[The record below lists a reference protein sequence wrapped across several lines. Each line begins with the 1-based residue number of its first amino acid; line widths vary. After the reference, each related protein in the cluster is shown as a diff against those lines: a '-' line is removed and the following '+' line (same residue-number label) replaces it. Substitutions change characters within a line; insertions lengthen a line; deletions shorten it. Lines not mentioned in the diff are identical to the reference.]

1 MKTKP
6 TINNILLRGQDI
18 GFNIHFCLPLGFFV
32 SVIKVAVLEIN
43 PTMVTKATNVAS
55 TWTEVGEGPPTGTD
69 DDDDDDVMLGPVKF
83 KVVICNQIGD
93 VTLCITRLPFTD
105 ISVQFIP
112 NSAWFSILTQ
122 GILSNRT
129 SVILVFCNEKL
140 LLDYG
145 SSK

>member
-55 TWTEVGEGPPTGTD
+55 TWTDVGEGPLTGT

-83 KVVICNQIGD
+83 KVVICNQDGD

-112 NSAWFSILTQ
+112 NCACFSILTQ
-122 GILSNRT
+122 GNLSNRS

-140 LLDYG
+140 LLDPG